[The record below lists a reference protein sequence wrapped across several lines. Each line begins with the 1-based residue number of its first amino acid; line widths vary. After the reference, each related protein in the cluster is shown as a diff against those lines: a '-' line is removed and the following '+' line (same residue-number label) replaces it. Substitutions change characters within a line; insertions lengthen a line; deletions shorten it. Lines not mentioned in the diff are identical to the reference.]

1 MHAPCLLITQ
11 RVWGTDPW
19 GKLERSAEMA
29 TDPRAPTW
37 SSCTRRSAG
46 SATTRAGF
54 VKGIADLER
63 RTGVAFAVENMYPW
77 RATPKREMQVYLPG
91 WDPSEENYANATV
104 DLSHSSTAQ
113 SDPLAM
119 VRRLGPRMRHLHLA
133 DGSGSPKD
141 EHLIPGRGNQP
152 AGALL
157 EHLATTGFTGHIVV
171 EVNTRKAGGREQRE
185 ADLAEALAFAR
196 LNFARVAP

>member
-1 MHAPCLLITQ
+1 MNSYVDQ
-11 RVWGTDPW
+11 DP
-19 GKLERSAEMA
+19 
-29 TDPRAPTW
+29 
-37 SSCTRRSAG
+37 
-46 SATTRAGF
+46 TTA
-54 VKGIADLER
+54 
-63 RTGVAFAVENMYPW
+63 AVP
-77 RATPKREMQVYLPG
+77 V
-91 WDPSEENYANATV
+91 
-104 DLSHSSTAQ
+104 
-113 SDPLAM
+113 AM

-152 AGALL
+152 AGELL

-196 LNFARVAP
+196 LNFARVAQ

>member
-1 MHAPCLLITQ
+1 MVVVHPPFRWQ
-11 RVWGTDPW
+11 RDY
-19 GKLERSAEMA
+19 A
-29 TDPRAPTW
+29 
-37 SSCTRRSAG
+37 
-46 SATTRAGF
+46 AGF
-54 VKGIADLER
+54 VQGIADLER
-63 RTGVAFAVENMYPW
+63 RTGVSFAVENMYPW

-91 WDPSEENYANATV
+91 WDPSEESYANATV

-152 AGALL
+152 AGELL

-196 LNFARVAP
+196 LNFARVAQ